1 MIETSYIL
9 QITPAEIRKFTKRL
23 KSSWDFT
30 NLLCIVGQY
39 YILHKADIIR
49 KPIKKYEYIK
59 ISYDNTGGRCFIYI
73 SNNKYLSFV
82 FPFRF
87 NGTELRYKGTVIDE
101 VFISYLITITE
112 SGQVGY
118 SLIEQYID
126 NGNISN
132 PVPDVCFE
140 VIEELL
146 LLDSGYLRHDDDP
159 GSARGV
165 IHPRFHFDIFFSK
178 EATFKV
184 GLTKMLTSKKYEDF
198 FKKDKSKFFLH
209 NNPKQLISDI
219 RKSLSRIRIKSRH
232 KSGKNRKINKS

>member
-23 KSSWDFT
+23 KSSWDFA

-49 KPIKKYEYIK
+49 NPVRTYGYIK
-59 ISYDNTGGRCFIYI
+59 ISFDNIGGRCFIYI
-73 SNNKYLSFV
+73 SSNKYLSFV

-87 NGTELRYKGTVIDE
+87 NGRVLRYKGTVIDE
-101 VFISYLITITE
+101 IFISYLITISE
-112 SGQVGY
+112 SGQSGS

-126 NGNISN
+126 NGNNCSRI
-132 PVPDVCFE
+132 PDQCFK

-159 GSARGV
+159 SSARGV
-165 IHPRFHFDIFFSK
+165 IHPRFHFDVFFSK

-184 GLTKMLTSKKYEDF
+184 GLSKMLTSKKYEDF

-219 RKSLSRIRIKSRH
+219 RGGLRNLGRKSKYKFKIIR
-232 KSGKNRKINKS
+232 